1 MTMTSPPEV
10 CRVYME
16 ENGVPETPED
26 LLGQNRLRFW
36 INPGGIHW
44 ELENKETGKLP
55 ISLSKVVCNKFT
67 SKR

>member
-1 MTMTSPPEV
+1 PPEV

-36 INPGGIHW
+36 INARGIHW

-55 ISLSKVVCNKFT
+55 ISLSKVVGNKFT

>member
-1 MTMTSPPEV
+1 MATTTLPVV
-10 CRVYME
+10 CREYME

-26 LLGQNRLRFW
+26 PLGQNRLRFW
-36 INPGGIHW
+36 INPGGSHW